1 MDICKERA
9 YETLKRL
16 SFPRIA
22 GTPEELAAAELIKAE
37 CDKAGVPA
45 VIESFQINMPLIHE
59 AKLTVNGPEACDIY
73 CLGVGQSGNTPDEGL
88 TGPLLY
94 IENGMAANLI
104 DAKGKILLLTSGIN
118 ADVLARMRKSGALG
132 YIMCHGSIYDPEE
145 MVPEIRTKCEY
156 REPGVLDNFPGVA
169 IHMSNAAKLLRMK
182 PESVTIHVKQDCWN
196 KGTSHNVVA
205 TIEGTENPDEIIVFS
220 AHFDSVI
227 HGTGAWDNATG
238 SITIMEIM
246 HHFVKN
252 PPKRTLKFVWCGSEE
267 VGVRGSYEYC
277 MAHEAEIEKY
287 LFNINVDMTGVLI
300 GYEKAVCSCDETVA
314 KYIDF
319 ISRVEGYAIETAV
332 DMYPSDC
339 MEFNKVGIPAITFAR
354 LAPKGGAE
362 IHSRKDNFSILDPD
376 AFIRTIG
383 FMVQFSEQVV
393 NAKVFPV
400 SRELPKIIIEK
411 LGDPKKIAED
421 RKKAAEEE
429 AKKAEEQKKAEEEAK
444 NAEEQQTADAETPKD
459 ETKENNQ

>member
-9 YETLKRL
+9 YEVLKRL
-16 SFPRIA
+16 SVPRIA

-45 VIESFQINMPLIHE
+45 VIESFEINMPLIHE
-59 AKLTVNGPEACDIY
+59 AKLTVNGSEPCEIY

-94 IENGMAANLI
+94 VENGMAANLI
-104 DAKGKILLLTSGIN
+104 DAKGKILLLTGGIG
-118 ADVLARMRKSGALG
+118 ADVLERMRKSGALG

-145 MVPEIRTKCEY
+145 MIPEIRTKCEY
-156 REPGVLDNFPGVA
+156 RKPGILDNFPGVA
-169 IHMSNAAKLLRMK
+169 IHMSNAPKLLRMN

-196 KGTSHNVVA
+196 KGTSHNVIA
-205 TIEGTENPDEIIVFS
+205 TIEGTEKPDEIIVFS

-238 SITIMEIM
+238 CITIMEIM
-246 HHFVKN
+246 QHFAKN

-267 VGVRGSYEYC
+267 VGVRGAKEYC
-277 MAHEAEIEKY
+277 LAHKDEMEKH

-300 GYEKAVCSCDETVA
+300 GYDKAVCSCDDIVA

-319 ISRVEGYAIETAV
+319 IGRVEGYPIETAV

-339 MEFNKVGIPAITFAR
+339 MEFTKAGVPAVTFAR

-362 IHSRKDNFSILDPD
+362 IHSRKDCFEVLDPD
-376 AFIRTIG
+376 AFIKTVG
-383 FMVQFSEQVV
+383 FMVQFSEKVV
-393 NAKVFPV
+393 NAKVFPIP
-400 SRELPKIIIEK
+400 REFPKDVKEK
-411 LGDPKKIAED
+411 VDKMIKDDEDNKK
-421 RKKAAEEE
+421 AEEE
-429 AKKAEEQKKAEEEAK
+429 AKKAEENQKTEEK
-444 NAEEQQTADAETPKD
+444 KD
-459 ETKENNQ
+459 